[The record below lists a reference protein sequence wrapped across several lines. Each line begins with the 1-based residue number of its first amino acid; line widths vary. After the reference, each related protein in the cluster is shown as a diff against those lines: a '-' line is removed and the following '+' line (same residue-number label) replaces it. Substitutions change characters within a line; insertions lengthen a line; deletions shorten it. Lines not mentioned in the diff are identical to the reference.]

1 MKIMDGTWIKGMK
14 GRWVHYWMKLCG

>member
-1 MKIMDGTWIKGMK
+1 MKIMDGMWIKGMK